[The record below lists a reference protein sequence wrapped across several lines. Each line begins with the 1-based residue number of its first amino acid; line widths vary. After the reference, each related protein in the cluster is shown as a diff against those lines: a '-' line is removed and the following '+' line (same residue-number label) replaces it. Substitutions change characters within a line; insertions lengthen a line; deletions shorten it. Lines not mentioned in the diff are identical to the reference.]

1 MQIYNPNNRKESSMN
16 NDIQNGVLCFI
27 DVRRVCRTEEGYL
40 FLLSKDIHENID
52 KISKDLSI
60 VSYFKS
66 SSKTDKWTGDTIYES
81 NLMVPIIRLGSIY
94 VLLTNSICEN
104 HMPILEKNL
113 MDYYDTDGRH
123 VTFIDFHDILEVP
136 TSCIDDEGR
145 DSYIKLLEVKE
156 YYEKLDFINK
166 SLDKFINS
174 L

>member
-1 MQIYNPNNRKESSMN
+1 MQRYDPINRKESSMN

-27 DVRRVCRTEEGYL
+27 DVRRICRTEEGYL
-40 FLLSKDIHENID
+40 FFLSKDIHENID
-52 KISKDLSI
+52 KKSDDLSML
-60 VSYFKS
+60 SYFKS
-66 SSKTDKWTGDTIYES
+66 TVRTDRWSEDTIYES

-94 VLLTNSICEN
+94 LLLTNSICEN
-104 HMPILEKNL
+104 HMPLLEKNL

-123 VTFIDFHDILEVP
+123 ITFIDFHDILEVP
-136 TSCIDDEGR
+136 PSCIDEEGR
-145 DSYIKLLEVKE
+145 DAYIKLLEVKE